1 MSVILDIRFFNIEVR
16 KGDSMPR
23 KKEEILPYEMVSPK
37 NETTNDKPLSKVV
50 GHESQKE
57 ELLLML
63 QWFKNY
69 DELKKRN
76 VSIPK
81 GILLYGAP
89 GNGKSLL
96 MKEAIKY
103 AGLPTFIFKGDADNI
118 CKGLADT
125 FKKAKETGRSIVVID
140 ELDLL
145 IDKDQRVVRILQEN
159 LDGVDSSDD
168 VLVMAATNKMWPI
181 PEPILRPGRLEKVI
195 RIPYPENKEAIEL
208 LRKHFNEFGVK
219 LPDDF
224 NEDEICLTLNN
235 ISCAGVRAI
244 ANDVVLRN
252 GFDNI
257 TTEMIVDSIYRNTNQ
272 VQDRNKKD
280 VYATAVHEAG
290 HAVMAAAY
298 PQFFQITR
306 LDINQQGGKLATKDV
321 EENYWPYDKT
331 IADIKISYAGVL
343 AQKIVCKVGS
353 DGSISDLQRARE
365 RALEL
370 VNDSGYFSCSD
381 ALVEVPDYGNFRD
394 DSDYKR
400 NANSKK
406 VDALLRKCEKQALK
420 YLKRNKQKIIK
431 LAGAL
436 FAKKFLK
443 SSEVHSIINA
453 V

>member
-1 MSVILDIRFFNIEVR
+1 
-16 KGDSMPR
+16 MPIT
-23 KKEEILPYEMVSPK
+23 KKEEILPYEMISPK
-37 NETTNDKPLSKVV
+37 SETANDKPLAKVV

-57 ELLLML
+57 ELLLL
-63 QWFKNY
+63 LKWFKNY

-76 VSIPK
+76 VSIPR

-103 AGLPTFIFKGDADNI
+103 AGLPTFIFKGDMDNI

-125 FKKAKETGRSIVVID
+125 FKKAKEVGRSIVVID

-145 IDKDQRVVRILQEN
+145 IDKDSRVTRILQEN
-159 LDGVDSSDD
+159 LDGVDSNDD
-168 VLVMAATNKMWPI
+168 VLVMAATNKIYPI
-181 PEPILRPGRLEKVI
+181 PEPLLRPGRLEKVI
-195 RIPYPENKEAIEL
+195 RIPYPESKETIEL
-208 LRKHFNEFGVK
+208 LIKHFNEFGVK

-224 NEDEICLTLNN
+224 NDNEISLTLNN

-257 TTEMIVDSIYRNTNQ
+257 TTEMIIESIYRNTNQ
-272 VQDRNKKD
+272 VQEKNRKD
-280 VYATAVHEAG
+280 SYSTAVHEAG
-290 HAVMAAAY
+290 HAVMANAY
-298 PQFFQITR
+298 PEFFQITR
-306 LDINQQGGKLATKDV
+306 LDINQQGGKLSTKEV

-331 IADIKISYAGVL
+331 IADIKICYAGVL

-353 DGSISDLQRARE
+353 DGCISDLQRARE

-370 VNDSGYFSCSD
+370 ISDSGYFSCSD
-381 ALVEVPDYGNFRD
+381 ALVEIPDFGNYRD
-394 DSDYKR
+394 DTEGKK
-400 NANSKK
+400 NNNSKK
-406 VDALLRKCEKQALK
+406 ADRLLKKCERQATRYLRK
-420 YLKRNKQKIIK
+420 NKQKIIK
-431 LAGAL
+431 LADAL
-436 FAKKFLK
+436 FAKKFLR